1 MNAIM
6 IINEDLEVSGYLFEA
21 GTQWDCVFL
30 GMHGDCYRVQF
41 SGQVLHVPQGVVRLE
56 YETPRS

>member
-6 IINEDLEVSGYLFEA
+6 IVNEDLETAGYFFEA
-21 GTQWDCVFL
+21 GSQWPCVFL

-41 SGQVLHVPQGVVRLE
+41 NRQVLHVPQGVVRLE
-56 YETPRS
+56 YETPCS